1 MSLSIFLPVRS
12 GSERVLHK
20 NTRSFAGYKNGIF
33 ELKLNQIKDLDE
45 VDQTIISSN
54 DEICLEIAFSFKD
67 KIKNLVI
74 DERPE
79 HLGNSSTILKDLILH
94 ASKINGC
101 DHILWTHATNPL
113 FTSKNYNAAI
123 KQYYNQRT
131 NGYDSLVSGY
141 LVKEFLMNPANNKII
156 NNKTDLQWPRTQDL
170 DELFSINNAVF
181 LAERERYMLGDR
193 IGVNPYYLVND
204 KVASLDIDYEED
216 FIISEA
222 VYEKLKE

>member
-1 MSLSIFLPVRS
+1 MSLALFLPVRS
-12 GSERVLHK
+12 GSERVVQK
-20 NTRSFAGYKNGIF
+20 NTRSFAGYENGIF

-54 DEICLEIAFSFKD
+54 DEKCLEIATSFKD

-79 HLGNSSTILKDLILH
+79 HLGNASTKLEDLIIH
-94 ASKINGC
+94 ASKINNC

-113 FTSKNYNAAI
+113 FFSNNYKAAI
-123 KQYYNQRT
+123 KQYYDQLS

-141 LVKEFLMNPANNKII
+141 LMKEFLIDPENNEII
-156 NNKTDLQWPRTQDL
+156 NNKTDLKWPRTQDL
-170 DELFSINNAVF
+170 AELFSINNAVF
-181 LAERERYMLGDR
+181 LADSERYKMGDR

-216 FIISEA
+216 FLISEA
-222 VYEKLKE
+222 VYEKLNK